1 MKLSKCQINPIK
13 TKNQSK
19 LPNIKKI
26 LIVDDS
32 EAIRI
37 SLKEIL
43 ESSSIPCK
51 IIESEDGNEAIQVY
65 KENNPDVVIMDVYM
79 PKTNG
84 IKALQ
89 MILQMDK
96 KAKVI
101 MITAAAKSKLV
112 RQSIGIGAKDYILKP
127 FDRIIVSNIVGKVLN
142 QTR

>member
-1 MKLSKCQINPIK
+1 M
-13 TKNQSK
+13 
-19 LPNIKKI
+19 KKI

-43 ESSSIPCK
+43 VSSSIPCT
-51 IIESEDGNEAIQVY
+51 IIESENGLDAVKSY

-79 PKTNG
+79 PVTNG

-89 MILQMDK
+89 TILEIDK
-96 KAKVI
+96 KAKVV

-112 RQSIGIGAKDYILKP
+112 RQSIGLGAKDYILKP
-127 FDRIIVSNIVGKVLN
+127 FDRIIVNNIIGKVLN
-142 QTR
+142 QS

>member
-1 MKLSKCQINPIK
+1 M
-13 TKNQSK
+13 SK
-19 LPNIKKI
+19 LKKI

-43 ESSSIPCK
+43 ESSSIPCE
-51 IIESEDGNEAIQVY
+51 IIESEDGLDAVKIY
-65 KENNPDVVIMDVYM
+65 KEDNPDVVIMDVYM
-79 PKTNG
+79 PKVNG

-89 MILQMDK
+89 SILQIDK
-96 KAKVI
+96 KAKVV

-127 FDRIIVSNIVGKVLN
+127 FDRIIVSNIVGNVLN
-142 QTR
+142 KS

>member
-1 MKLSKCQINPIK
+1 M
-13 TKNQSK
+13 SK
-19 LPNIKKI
+19 LKKI

-43 ESSSIPCK
+43 ESSGIPCE
-51 IIESEDGNEAIQVY
+51 ILESEDGLEAVKIY
-65 KENNPDVVIMDVYM
+65 KEDNPDVVIMDVYM
-79 PKTNG
+79 PKVNG

-89 MILQMDK
+89 SILQIDN
-96 KAKVI
+96 KAKVV

-127 FDRIIVSNIVGKVLN
+127 FDRIIVSNIVGNVLN
-142 QTR
+142 KS

>member
-1 MKLSKCQINPIK
+1 MSK
-13 TKNQSK
+13 S
-19 LPNIKKI
+19 KKI

-37 SLKEIL
+37 SLKGIL
-43 ESSSIPCK
+43 ESSSISCE
-51 IIESEDGNEAIQVY
+51 ILESGDGSDAIQSY
-65 KENNPDVVIMDVYM
+65 KDNKPDVVIMDVYM

-89 MILQMDK
+89 SILEFDK
-96 KAKVI
+96 KAKIV

-127 FDRIIVSNIVGKVLN
+127 FDRIIVSNVVGNVLN
-142 QTR
+142 KS

>member
-1 MKLSKCQINPIK
+1 M
-13 TKNQSK
+13 
-19 LPNIKKI
+19 KKI

-43 ESSSIPCK
+43 TSSSIPCT
-51 IIESEDGNEAIQVY
+51 IIESENGFDAVKSY

-79 PKTNG
+79 PVTNG

-89 MILQMDK
+89 TILEIDK
-96 KAKVI
+96 KAKVV

-112 RQSIGIGAKDYILKP
+112 RQSIGLGAKDYILKP
-127 FDRIIVSNIVGKVLN
+127 FDRIIVNNIIGKVLN
-142 QTR
+142 QS

>member
-1 MKLSKCQINPIK
+1 M
-13 TKNQSK
+13 SK
-19 LPNIKKI
+19 LKKI

-43 ESSSIPCK
+43 ESSAIPCE
-51 IIESEDGNEAIQVY
+51 ILESEDGLEAVKTY
-65 KENNPDVVIMDVYM
+65 KEDNPDVVIMDVYM
-79 PKTNG
+79 PKVNG

-89 MILQMDK
+89 SILQIDK
-96 KAKVI
+96 KAKVV

-127 FDRIIVSNIVGKVLN
+127 FDRIIVSNIIGNVLN
-142 QTR
+142 KS

>member
-1 MKLSKCQINPIK
+1 MSN
-13 TKNQSK
+13 S
-19 LPNIKKI
+19 KKI

-37 SLKEIL
+37 SLKGIL
-43 ESSSIPCK
+43 ESSSISCT
-51 IIESEDGNEAIQVY
+51 ILESENGSDAIQSY
-65 KENNPDVVIMDVYM
+65 KDNKPDVVIMDVYM

-89 MILQMDK
+89 SILEFDK
-96 KAKVI
+96 KAKIV

-127 FDRIIVSNIVGKVLN
+127 FDRIIVSNVVGNVLN
-142 QTR
+142 KS